1 MSPTSTVGLT
11 HSRMESIHQRKSSN
25 EEQNPDPEQ
34 ALESQDD
41 EKKMKEDSMS
51 GSMTENVYS
60 LVYIADSTSCVLD
73 IHVVRRVSIFN
84 DMLGLGRFDYYKVFQ
99 LTMIC
104 LFLADMIKPNN
115 TENPLGVPNNVTA
128 VVRIAGFASLLLSVA
143 LFWDLMDA
151 IDKLVRDRVALEHQI
166 HRRL

>member
-11 HSRMESIHQRKSSN
+11 HSRMEGIQQRTSSN
-25 EEQNPDPEQ
+25 EEQNPEPEQ
-34 ALESQDD
+34 AVESQDD
-41 EKKMKEDSMS
+41 EKKMKEDGMS

-60 LVYIADSTSCVLD
+60 LIYIADSTSAAFRISMLCV
-73 IHVVRRVSIFN
+73 
-84 DMLGLGRFDYYKVFQ
+84 VFQ

-104 LFLADMIKPNN
+104 LVLADMIQPNN
-115 TENPLGVPNNVTA
+115 TENPLGVPNNVSS
-128 VVRIAGFASLLLSVA
+128 VVRLAGFMSLFLSLA

>member
-1 MSPTSTVGLT
+1 MTACASVLSSFFPIFFLGQLVA

-25 EEQNPDPEQ
+25 EEQNPEPEQ
-34 ALESQDD
+34 SVESQDD

-60 LVYIADSTSCVLD
+60 LIYIADSTSAAFWISMSCVA
-73 IHVVRRVSIFN
+73 I
-84 DMLGLGRFDYYKVFQ
+84 Q
-99 LTMIC
+99 LLMIC
-104 LFLADMIKPNN
+104 LVLADMIH
-115 TENPLGVPNNVTA
+115 TENVVNPFGVPNNVPS

-151 IDKLVRDRVALEHQI
+151 IDKLVRDRVKLKQQS
-166 HRRL
+166 RRRR